1 METERI
7 LAFLRDEIHTAVMAT
22 ADDSGNPVTCAIDVM
37 DGDGSGL
44 YFLTAK
50 GKNFYARL
58 KARGF
63 AALTGIAGDST
74 MTRVAV
80 SVRGKVKEQRRDVL
94 RRLLEKNPYM
104 YEIYPTEVSREGLV
118 AFRLYEGEGEW
129 FDLSKKP
136 VERQRFS
143 FGGAET
149 AADGY
154 FIGWDCIGCGK
165 CLDVCPQSCIRLLK
179 PPAVIVQEHCLRCGN
194 CAAACPAGAVRKG
207 GVKAPAP

>member
-1 METERI
+1 METEKI

-94 RRLLEKNPYM
+94 RRLLEKNICTKFIPRRS
-104 YEIYPTEVSREGLV
+104 PARGWSPFACTRGKANGSTSRKSP
-118 AFRLYEGEGEW
+118 
-129 FDLSKKP
+129 SK
-136 VERQRFS
+136 
-143 FGGAET
+143 GGAFLSAARKRRQTGILSAGT
-149 AADGY
+149 AS
-154 FIGWDCIGCGK
+154 
-165 CLDVCPQSCIRLLK
+165 V
-179 PPAVIVQEHCLRCGN
+179 
-194 CAAACPAGAVRKG
+194 AANASTSARK
-207 GVKAPAP
+207 AASAS